1 MKLLLVNANTTEAV
15 TELVLAEA
23 RRCARPETE
32 ISAVTATFG
41 VGIVSTEAENVIA
54 SHAALDLLA
63 KHHPGHD
70 AAILAISFDSGLAA
84 ARQLSP
90 IPVLGLTA
98 AALHTA
104 CLLARQVGVI
114 IFGGVSR
121 SLYVQLF
128 DSMGMH
134 RRIAAIEAVELASPQ
149 EYLDAGSLD
158 ERALDAAARLSRHD
172 GVEAIVICGAAV
184 AGMAR
189 RLQPHLAMPVI
200 DGVSAAIGQA
210 ELVVG
215 LNVRVRPRVRP
226 LVAGRPTLGLSAAM
240 QVFLEPPG

>member
-23 RRCARPETE
+23 RRCARAETE
-32 ISAVTATFG
+32 IFAVTATFG

-63 KHHPGHD
+63 THYPGHD

-114 IFGGVSR
+114 IFGAVSR
-121 SLYVQLF
+121 SLYVHLF
-128 DSMGMH
+128 DDTGLR
-134 RRIAAIEAVELASPQ
+134 RRIAAIEVVDLASPQ
-149 EYLDAGSLD
+149 DYLDAETLD
-158 ERALDAAARLSRHD
+158 KRALDAATRLSRHD
-172 GVEAIVICGAAV
+172 GVEAIVICGAAI

-189 RLQPHLAMPVI
+189 RLQPEVAMPLL
-200 DGVSAAIGQA
+200 DGVSAAVGQA
-210 ELVVG
+210 ELLVG
-215 LNVRVRPRVRP
+215 LNVRMRPHVRA

-240 QVFLEPPG
+240 QRFLEPPK